1 MMKKNSKEA
10 LIKKLT
16 ICMKH
21 FDYKEE
27 SKDVKGKQERLET
40 ISDLQNSLSD
50 QKQVVSVIIPSL
62 E

>member
-1 MMKKNSKEA
+1 
-10 LIKKLT
+10 
-16 ICMKH
+16 MKH